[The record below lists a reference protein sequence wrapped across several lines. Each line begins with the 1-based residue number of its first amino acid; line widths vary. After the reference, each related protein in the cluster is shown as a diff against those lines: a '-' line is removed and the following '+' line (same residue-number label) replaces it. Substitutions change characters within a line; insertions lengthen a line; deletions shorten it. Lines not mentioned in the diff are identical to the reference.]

1 MQVSVSPQEYGSQ
14 MPLRVRLPP
23 SGLKC
28 GKGLFFSASSMRLE
42 KIRVYSYSVKKKILT
57 KMGEKIR
64 FSHFRVDQ
72 PFQNPKNKVMGR
84 LDMDNLD

>member
-14 MPLRVRLPP
+14 MTLRVRLPP
-23 SGLKC
+23 SVGR
-28 GKGLFFSASSMRLE
+28 GFFFLREE
-42 KIRVYSYSVKKKILT
+42 KIRVYSYSVKNKRLT